1 MKKSLH
7 FGLHDY
13 FEIVSSIKELT
24 QISPKLRLRHS
35 AETYWKQQNEEAIL
49 QEFDGYFG
57 FLYYLEILLEETRVI
72 PLEVDKSDLHILY
85 LLSSSGMVTLMDDD
99 TKPIVN
105 LRSSRA
111 SYLYLPPEEYTL
123 CLPEGRS
130 QLFGLY
136 FRSKIFRMGNERP
149 YDFLQPLLSAYHSDS
164 PAPMVSK
171 DFRIGPRTRLSIE
184 ALARDLQAKQL
195 NNEGFILDKLI
206 KLIELSKDKV
216 GEEENK
222 THYELR
228 LAEQAQQLIGLYVEQ
243 EGQMANLKNLE
254 KDLNI
259 TLASIN
265 RMHLRYFGKTLR
277 TLRDRLLIDRA
288 CTFLRSGFSPTQCAY
303 ILNYNSPEA
312 FYHFFKRKTGLSPA
326 SYIKINVR

>member
-1 MKKSLH
+1 
-7 FGLHDY
+7 
-13 FEIVSSIKELT
+13 
-24 QISPKLRLRHS
+24 
-35 AETYWKQQNEEAIL
+35 

-57 FLYYLEILLEETRVI
+57 FLYYLEILLEQQRI
-72 PLEVDKSDLHILY
+72 MPLETDKADLHILY
-85 LLSSSGMVTLMDDD
+85 SLSSPGIIKLMDSHAQ
-99 TKPIVN
+99 PITS
-105 LRSSRA
+105 LSSGRA

-123 CLPEGRS
+123 CLPKGRS

-149 YDFLQPLLSAYHSDS
+149 YDFLHPLLSAYHSNSSD
-164 PAPMVSK
+164 PMVSK

-206 KLIELSKDKV
+206 QLIELSKDKV

-222 THYELR
+222 IHYELR

-259 TLASIN
+259 TLATIN
-265 RMHLRYFGKTLR
+265 RLHLRYFGKTLR
-277 TLRDRLLIDRA
+277 
-288 CTFLRSGFSPTQCAY
+288 S
-303 ILNYNSPEA
+303 
-312 FYHFFKRKTGLSPA
+312 
-326 SYIKINVR
+326 